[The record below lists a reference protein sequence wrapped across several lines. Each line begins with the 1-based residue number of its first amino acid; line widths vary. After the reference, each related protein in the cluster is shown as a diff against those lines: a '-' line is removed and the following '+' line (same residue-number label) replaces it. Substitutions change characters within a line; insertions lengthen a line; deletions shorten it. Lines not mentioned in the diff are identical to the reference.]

1 MKTEKLPQKQ
11 IHKIGIIEDDILFS
25 SNLKTYLQKDKFFS
39 VCLHCTSANLAL
51 KQLTN
56 SSNNIPNILLLDI
69 NLPGQSGAEVIQLFK
84 QYNDQMLVIML
95 TMEEA
100 PEIISRSFENGAN
113 GYLLKTESLKN
124 IYHQL
129 LNLIQFNQPAISSL
143 VFQSLLPKSNIKVQ
157 NLIKTLTEK
166 EKQIIIM
173 LKKGFM
179 QKEIAV
185 HFKLS
190 INTIQFHLKNI
201 YLKMNVHSNVDLLN
215 LFD

>member
-1 MKTEKLPQKQ
+1 MKTEKLPKKQ
-11 IHKIGIIEDDILFS
+11 IHKIGIIEDDTLFS
-25 SNLKTYLQKDKFFS
+25 SNLQTFLQKDKFFS
-39 VCLHCTSANLAL
+39 VCLQCTSANLAL
-51 KQLTN
+51 KELTN

-69 NLPGQSGAEVIQLFK
+69 NLPRHSGTEVIQLFK

-129 LNLIQFNQPAISSL
+129 LNLIEFNQPAISTL

-201 YLKMNVHSNVDLLN
+201 YLKMDVHSNVDLLN